1 MSGRFFP
8 SWLRPSR
15 RVKRFLGEFLGV
27 TLGVLLALILEQA
40 VADWHERRRVED
52 TRISMNVEVADFAE
66 IFKLRKRFAP
76 CIQKKLDQLDAF
88 LGGKGPRQPLRDI
101 GRPPYFFSSRGA
113 WNSNAGDQ
121 MARHLGARMMQRYGE
136 IYQGMTEF
144 ASLSTEEQGAWVKLR
159 VLEGDSDPLSPD
171 RRARIREA
179 ITEARNTN
187 LLMTATATQM
197 LSQAEKVGVA
207 PNGTLSALK
216 VESAPLCKRLAGGAG
231 A

>member
-1 MSGRFFP
+1 MSARFP

-15 RVKRFLGEFLGV
+15 HVKRLLGEFVGV
-27 TLGVLLALILEQA
+27 TAGVLLALILEQA

-52 TRISMNVEVADFAE
+52 TRVSMNAEVADFAE
-66 IFKLRKRFAP
+66 IFHLRGRVDK

-121 MARHLGARMMQRYGE
+121 MARHLGANVMQRYGE
-136 IYQGMTEF
+136 IYQGMAEF
-144 ASLSTEEQGAWVKLR
+144 ASLQTVEQAAWVKLQ
-159 VLEGDSDPLSPD
+159 VLEGDPDPLSPD

-179 ITEARNTN
+179 VAEARNTN
-187 LLMTATATQM
+187 LLMAATAEQM
-197 LSQAEKVGVA
+197 LVDAKKVGVSR
-207 PNGTLSALK
+207 NRTLSALK
-216 VESAPLCKRLAGGAG
+216 VESAPLCKPLAGGA
-231 A
+231 